1 MAISR
6 WKKFLYCLAIIL
18 SAVYLIWR
26 IGWTIPWEQSFWVL
40 LYAII
45 LWVCE
50 VVSNLTAYITIIF
63 RMLPAKKKLK
73 MDLHQ
78 VLDTWQVPDV
88 DVLIATHN
96 EDRDLLEKTVNGAT
110 YMNYPKDKLHIYICD
125 DGNRPE
131 IKELADQYGVGY
143 IGLKDNHEA
152 KSGNLNHA
160 LSQLT
165 SPLFVDF
172 DSDMIPYTNFLQETV
187 PYFQQNWLD
196 YKNDPD
202 HTQPLGY
209 VQTPQSFYE
218 NDIFQYN
225 LFSERI
231 VANEQDFFSRDVN
244 VLYGQHGYT
253 IFTGSNALFLRQAV
267 DKAGGFPTK
276 TLTED
281 FELGARVN
289 IAGYSS
295 FSTTEPQSAGTTPLD
310 LKGVIKQRSRWARGV
325 VQSCRNLHIF
335 LNPKIAWPHKVILA
349 NAYFYW
355 WSFFRRLIYIAAPI
369 LFAVWKIQVVDTNF
383 WLLMLMWAPGYALL
397 HTVLGDSSSRIR
409 SERWGEVQETF
420 FAPYLFMPV
429 ILQTLHIKKRSFH
442 VTQKS
447 YQRNWLDRVYLLPH
461 LAMWLL
467 TTYAIIKFNYGKW
480 GSEILYGAVI
490 TFWLLMH
497 WINLSFA
504 VFIAMGRQ
512 VFRQQTRFPRK
523 ITGIINGVGEME
535 TIDISDTGLSFRFK
549 EKDVPILKA
558 GQKLT
563 GELLLSDD
571 LVKGRNFRPE
581 DQSLDFDLTIVR
593 KIDDEGRY
601 AATAKPAAAS
611 LPGWLHLVYDQHN
624 QAVPEEYDRWM
635 TPFDILGMNARK
647 RLEKIEWH
655 MRRRFTRQT
664 EE

>member
-1 MAISR
+1 MAISS
-6 WKKFLYCLAIIL
+6 WKKILYCLAIIL
-18 SAVYLIWR
+18 FAIYLIWR
-26 IGWTIPWEQSFWVL
+26 IGWTIPWEQRFWVL
-40 LYAII
+40 LYAIV

-50 VVSNLTAYITIIF
+50 VISNLTAYITIIF
-63 RMLPAKKKLK
+63 RMLPPKKKIQ
-73 MDLHQ
+73 MDLHH

-96 EDRDLLEKTVNGAT
+96 EDRELLEKTVNGAT

-125 DGNRPE
+125 DGNRSE
-131 IKELADQYGVGY
+131 IKGLADQYGVGY
-143 IGLKDNHEA
+143 IGLENNHEA

-160 LSQLT
+160 LSLLT

-202 HTQPLGY
+202 NTQPLGY

-218 NDIFQYN
+218 YDIFQYN

-244 VLYGQHGYT
+244 VLYGQHGYA

-267 DKAGGFPTK
+267 DKVGGFPTK

-310 LKGVIKQRSRWARGV
+310 LKGVIKQRSRWGRGV
-325 VQSCRNLHIF
+325 IQSCRNLHIF
-335 LNPKIAWPHKVILA
+335 LNSKIAWTHKVILA

-383 WLLMLMWAPGYALL
+383 WLLLLMWAPGYALL

-409 SERWGEVQETF
+409 NERWGEVQETF
-420 FAPYLFMPV
+420 FAPYLFLPV
-429 ILQTLHIKKRSFH
+429 ILQTMHIKKHSFQ

-523 ITGIINGVGEME
+523 IAGTIKGAGEME
-535 TIDISDTGLSFRFK
+535 TIDISDTGLSFQLRDK
-549 EKDVPILKA
+549 NAPVLSAGEKLA
-558 GQKLT
+558 GKLH
-563 GELLLSDD
+563 LSDD
-571 LVKGRNFRPE
+571 LIKERNFQSP
-581 DQSLDFDLTIVR
+581 DQTLDFDLTIVR
-593 KIDDEGRY
+593 KIDDQGRY
-601 AATAKPAAAS
+601 AATVTPADSS

-635 TPFDILGMNARK
+635 TTFDILGMNARK

-655 MRRRFTRQT
+655 LRRRFTRQR
-664 EE
+664 EG

>member
-1 MAISR
+1 
-6 WKKFLYCLAIIL
+6 
-18 SAVYLIWR
+18 
-26 IGWTIPWEQSFWVL
+26 
-40 LYAII
+40 
-45 LWVCE
+45 
-50 VVSNLTAYITIIF
+50 
-63 RMLPAKKKLK
+63 MLPAKKKLK

-335 LNPKIAWPHKVILA
+335 LNPKIAWTHKVILA

>member
-1 MAISR
+1 MAISS
-6 WKKFLYCLAIIL
+6 WKKILYCLVIIL
-18 SAVYLIWR
+18 SAIYLIWR
-26 IGWTIPWEQSFWVL
+26 IGWTIPWEQRFWVL
-40 LYAII
+40 LYAIV

-50 VVSNLTAYITIIF
+50 VISNLTAYITIIF
-63 RMLPAKKKLK
+63 RMLPPKKKMQ
-73 MDLHQ
+73 MDLHH

-96 EDRDLLEKTVNGAT
+96 EDRELLEKTVNGAT

-125 DGNRPE
+125 DGNRSE
-131 IKELADQYGVGY
+131 IKGLADQYGVGY
-143 IGLKDNHEA
+143 IGLENNHEA

-160 LSQLT
+160 LSLLT

-202 HTQPLGY
+202 NTQPLGY

-267 DKAGGFPTK
+267 DKVGGFPTK

-310 LKGVIKQRSRWARGV
+310 LKGVIKQRSRWGRGV
-325 VQSCRNLHIF
+325 IQSCRNLHIF
-335 LNPKIAWPHKVILA
+335 LNSKIAWTHKVILA

-383 WLLMLMWAPGYALL
+383 WLLLLMWAPGYALL

-409 SERWGEVQETF
+409 NERWGEVQENF
-420 FAPYLFMPV
+420 FAPYLFLPV
-429 ILQTLHIKKRSFH
+429 ILQTMHIKKHSFQ

-512 VFRQQTRFPRK
+512 VFRQQTRFSRK
-523 ITGIINGVGEME
+523 IAGTIKGAGEME
-535 TIDISDTGLSFRFK
+535 TIDISDTGLSFQLRDK
-549 EKDVPILKA
+549 NAPVLSAGEKLA
-558 GQKLT
+558 GKLH
-563 GELLLSDD
+563 LSDD
-571 LVKGRNFRPE
+571 LIKERNFQSP
-581 DQSLDFDLTIVR
+581 DQTLDFDLTIVR
-593 KIDDEGRY
+593 KIDDQGRY
-601 AATAKPAAAS
+601 AATVTPADSS

-635 TPFDILGMNARK
+635 TTFDILGMNARK

-655 MRRRFTRQT
+655 LRRRFTRQR
-664 EE
+664 EG